1 MSSNSQANNTR
12 KPMTDTSR
20 AYRQELAARAF
31 TDAPS
36 ARTDAPGTTEAASDT
51 IESALRRYI
60 EAGGGSGKADDP
72 YTDEEMGLV

>member
-1 MSSNSQANNTR
+1 MNSNSQANKTR
-12 KPMTDTSR
+12 KPMTETSR

-31 TDAPS
+31 TDAPGPS
-36 ARTDAPGTTEAASDT
+36 TDAPGTTEAASDT

-60 EAGGGSGKADDP
+60 EAGGGSGKLSDP